1 MRLRTFTAATMPE
14 AMELVRL
21 DMGDDA
27 IIVSTEQSDD
37 ENSYTVSA
45 AIEDEPE
52 IDAEIAE
59 TELTAEEVVSIN
71 PQTRLSFLRQVLMA
85 HGLPQHVLE
94 PLIRSADILDNIDAT
109 MALAAAIDD
118 RVDFSPIE
126 FSGQP
131 TPIMLA
137 GPPGTGKTITAAKL
151 AARAKLNGH
160 SVFIATTDIKRAGG
174 IEQLQ
179 AFTRIL
185 DLDLVAVDG
194 ARELK
199 LHIAQ
204 MQQADVAIIDTS
216 GVNPFDEDDM
226 QLLHELASAAN
237 AEIMLVLAAGADAM
251 ESADTARAFSDL
263 GAKRM
268 VISRLDMTRR
278 LGGILAAALVG
289 RMAIANVSINPS
301 VADGLSQINPVS
313 LAHLIVPEDEADD
326 QSRTKVA
333 Q

>member
-1 MRLRTFTAATMPE
+1 MRLRTFTAATMPK

-27 IIVSTEQSDD
+27 IIVSSEHGHEDD
-37 ENSYTVSA
+37 AYIVTA
-45 AIEDEPE
+45 AIEDTSEDEADFPTPE
-52 IDAEIAE
+52 EDI
-59 TELTAEEVVSIN
+59 VSIN

-118 RVDFSPIE
+118 RVDFSPID
-126 FSGQP
+126 FDQQP
-131 TPIMLA
+131 TPIMLVGA
-137 GPPGTGKTITAAKL
+137 PGAGKTITAAKL

-160 SVFIATTDIKRAGG
+160 SVFIATTDAKRAGG

-185 DLDLVAVDG
+185 GLDLVAVTS
-194 ARELK
+194 AQELK

-204 MQQADVAIIDTS
+204 IQQADVAIIDTS

-226 QLLHELASAAN
+226 QMVHEFASAVN
-237 AEIMLVLAAGADAM
+237 AEILLVLAAGADAM

-289 RMAIANVSINPS
+289 RIAIANVSVNPS

-313 LAHLIVPEDEADD
+313 LAHLIVPEDETGDL
-326 QSRTKVA
+326 SRTKVA